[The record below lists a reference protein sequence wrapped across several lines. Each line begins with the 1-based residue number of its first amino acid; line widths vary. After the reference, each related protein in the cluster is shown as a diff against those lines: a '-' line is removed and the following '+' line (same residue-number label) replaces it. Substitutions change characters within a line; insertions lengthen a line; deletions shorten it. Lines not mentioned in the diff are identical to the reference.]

1 MLLKEVK
8 PGENIYSVMNIL
20 DAIRVRTFLNKIFLF
35 FENFLHNES
44 FLRRVPV

>member
-20 DAIRVRTFLNKIFLF
+20 DAIRVRNLYVL
-35 FENFLHNES
+35 
-44 FLRRVPV
+44 

>member
-20 DAIRVRTFLNKIFLF
+20 DAIRVSNDYSKQ
-35 FENFLHNES
+35 HM
-44 FLRRVPV
+44 